1 MNNNKLE
8 GKTIYMIDYIIKLIP
23 IDPENDY

>member
-8 GKTIYMIDYIIKLIP
+8 GKTIYMIDYITKTIP
-23 IDPENDY
+23 IDSENDY

>member
-23 IDPENDY
+23 IDSENDY